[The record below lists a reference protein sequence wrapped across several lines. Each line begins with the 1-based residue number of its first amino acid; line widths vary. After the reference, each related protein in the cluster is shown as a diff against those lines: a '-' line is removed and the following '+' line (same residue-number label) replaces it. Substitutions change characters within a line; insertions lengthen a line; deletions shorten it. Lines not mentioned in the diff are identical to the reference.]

1 MAIWPY
7 GQMALSLYRYNSS
20 NIWVFFGNRHK
31 NDAIWWRNLVD
42 LTFLWGM
49 RAKMVRWYIFLCIF
63 RNFLCKR
70 KQLWPL
76 HKNAL
81 KLLNLFLLNNS
92 LYGQNIAILTYD
104 KVQDQAVCLLKATQK
119 YDILVNELRILCN
132 LEKCCYQNNFMKSCI
147 CIMAIF
153 PTTVWP

>member
-1 MAIWPY
+1 
-7 GQMALSLYRYNSS
+7 
-20 NIWVFFGNRHK
+20 
-31 NDAIWWRNLVD
+31 
-42 LTFLWGM
+42 
-49 RAKMVRWYIFLCIF
+49 MVRWYIFLCIF

-119 YDILVNELRILCN
+119 SDILVKELRILSN
-132 LEKCCYQNNFMKSCI
+132 LEKCCCQNKFDENLHLYYSHFPFIHCKRVATVKKCLTTI
-147 CIMAIF
+147 DKNVGENTDFAI
-153 PTTVWP
+153 